1 MFFRIF
7 ENKKMYLDNYINQIK
22 NLCLKHKVKYLFVFG
37 SVLTENF
44 TDNSDID
51 LIIDINTND
60 PIDYAEN
67 YFSFKFKLEDLLK
80 RKIDLLEQKAL
91 KNKYLIEN
99 IDRTKRIIYA
109 A

>member
-1 MFFRIF
+1 
-7 ENKKMYLDNYINQIK
+7 MYLDSYINQIK
-22 NLCLKHKVKYLFVFG
+22 KLCLKHKVKYLFVFG

>member
-1 MFFRIF
+1 
-7 ENKKMYLDNYINQIK
+7 MYLDNYLNQIK
-22 NLCLKHKVKYLFVFG
+22 VLCKKHRVRNLFVFG

-51 LIIDINTND
+51 LIIDININD

-67 YFSFKFKLEDLLK
+67 YFNFKFKLEDLLK

-99 IDRTKRIIYA
+99 IDRTKRVIYA